1 MFCKSFRVS
10 PVLFAAFLLV
20 SIPARAATVVF
31 EFSSTCTDL
40 RNTDCAAFG
49 LAAGETVSGG
59 FQLDASLGTPGSI
72 LFLDKD
78 AYEFRFTFGDQQFSE
93 ADATSALGI
102 NIAQDGAS
110 FSSIVGNF
118 RNASGAELT
127 LLTVTTVNIAL
138 GAAEADTFGG
148 GGAWL
153 LSEDSDLFTSPVPLP
168 AAAWLFAPALG
179 ALWLG
184 NRRRPTA
191 VGSAG

>member
-1 MFCKSFRVS
+1 MFCKSLRVL
-10 PVLFAAFLLV
+10 PALFAALLLV
-20 SIPARAATVVF
+20 PIPARAATVIF
-31 EFSSTCTDL
+31 EFSSACTDL
-40 RNTDCAAFG
+40 RNTECAAFG
-49 LAAGETVSGG
+49 LATGDAVSGG
-59 FQLDASLGTPGSI
+59 FQLDAALGTPGSI
-72 LFLDKD
+72 LFLAND
-78 AYEFRFTFGDQQFSE
+78 AYEFRFTFGDQQFTE

-118 RNASGAELT
+118 RNANGAELT

-168 AAAWLFAPALG
+168 PTAWMFAPALG
-179 ALWLG
+179 ALWLRC
-184 NRRRPTA
+184 RRRPTVA
-191 VGSAG
+191 DSAG